1 MFRSFRFVIVGVLLL
16 GAAGAR
22 AQTKLPPRR
31 TVLPLRARQA
41 AAATAGKP
49 SAGVKDGLAMVGGRV
64 VLTEQGL
71 ANPLTADKKL
81 LSGYTVSPT
90 GLVTSPTGTATQM
103 VDGDVASLTGRV
115 TTKRTLAVQDSVL
128 KAQQYDLKYPG
139 KREKLEKE
147 QKEKEKEK
155 AKRDAEAEKA
165 KAKLEKAKAKG

>member
-1 MFRSFRFVIVGVLLL
+1 MFRSFRFVIFGALLL

-31 TVLPLRARQA
+31 AAAVPLRARQA
-41 AAATAGKP
+41 AAAAPG
-49 SAGVKDGLAMVGGRV
+49 AGVKDGLAMVNGRV

-71 ANPLTADKKL
+71 ANLLTADKKL
-81 LSGYTVSPT
+81 LSGYTVSPA
-90 GLVTSPTGTATQM
+90 GLVTSPTGTTTQM

-115 TTKRTLAVQDSVL
+115 TTKKSLAVQDSIL
-128 KAQQYDLKYPG
+128 KVQQYDLKYPG

-147 QKEKEKEK
+147 QKEKEKAK

-165 KAKLEKAKAKG
+165 KAKLEKAKAKN